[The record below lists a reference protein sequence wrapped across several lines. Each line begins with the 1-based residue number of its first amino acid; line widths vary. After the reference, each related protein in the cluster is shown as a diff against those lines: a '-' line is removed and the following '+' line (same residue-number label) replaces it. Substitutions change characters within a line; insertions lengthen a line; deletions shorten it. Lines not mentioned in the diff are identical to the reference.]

1 MTVAVDTDT
10 AYLTDPVTGDA
21 VIDVEYTN
29 APVKGQLKIYKQGEV
44 LKGFDKDF
52 QYEMAGLAGAEFEV
66 YAAED
71 IYTADHQVDA
81 DGQRTLYFAKD
92 ALVATVTT
100 DTDGYATVKNLPLG
114 RYYVKEK
121 NAPDTYVLNTV
132 PEMSNLLMQIRI
144 PQ

>member
-1 MTVAVDTDT
+1 M
-10 AYLTDPVTGDA
+10 
-21 VIDVEYTN
+21 
-29 APVKGQLKIYKQGEV
+29 
-44 LKGFDKDF
+44 LKGFDKEF

-100 DTDGYATVKNLPLG
+100 DADGYATVKNLPLG

-132 PEMSNLLMQIRI
+132 PENVEFAFAVYTLPNNSVFSRVAADNIAAAWMVVFELSSAYISL
-144 PQ
+144 

>member
-1 MTVAVDTDT
+1 MTAPDGYTISKNYVTVAVDTDT

-71 IYTADHQVDA
+71 IYTADHQVDG

-100 DTDGYATVKNLPLG
+100 DADGYAKTSV
-114 RYYVKEK
+114 
-121 NAPDTYVLNTV
+121 
-132 PEMSNLLMQIRI
+132 
-144 PQ
+144 

>member
-1 MTVAVDTDT
+1 MNVTVAVDTDT

-44 LKGFDKDF
+44 LKGFEKDF

-81 DGQRTLYFAKD
+81 DGQIQQYIFFAGICRCD
-92 ALVATVTT
+92 MLF
-100 DTDGYATVKNLPLG
+100 
-114 RYYVKEK
+114 R
-121 NAPDTYVLNTV
+121 NA
-132 PEMSNLLMQIRI
+132 
-144 PQ
+144 

>member
-1 MTVAVDTDT
+1 
-10 AYLTDPVTGDA
+10 LTDPVTGDA

-81 DGQRTLYFAKD
+81 DGQR
-92 ALVATVTT
+92 
-100 DTDGYATVKNLPLG
+100 NL
-114 RYYVKEK
+114 
-121 NAPDTYVLNTV
+121 
-132 PEMSNLLMQIRI
+132 
-144 PQ
+144 